1 MSPFRVILNVE
12 EKQRVSDQDGE
23 SRNVE
28 EYVQTS
34 QSTYTLYKNRRFE
47 FSNIDATRTAK
58 INLQVFPRSSS

>member
-1 MSPFRVILNVE
+1 MSPFRVVLNVE

-23 SRNVE
+23 SRDVE

-34 QSTYTLYKNRRFE
+34 QSTYTLYKNSRFE

-58 INLQVFPRSSS
+58 ITLQVFPRSSS